1 VIDHLNIKNILIRLS
16 KQNSFLFLISNILSY
31 KFLIHSGEH
40 YKIIKLFSKKRIRIL
55 DIGGSYGESIKAFR
69 KINRNVR
76 IISFEP
82 KKNSYFN
89 LKKNFT
95 NYKNIKILNFAIG
108 TKKMKKKI
116 FTPKIYNFS
125 LNSWSSI
132 KKSNLVYNLKKHCK
146 NFFDKF
152 EITEEKIEI
161 KNLDDFYMFRPDI
174 IKIDVEGNE
183 LDVIKSSNKIL
194 FNFKPVI
201 IFELNKKNNLLESIL
216 LKKGYQ
222 FYVFRKN
229 KLSKIRKLEDLNYK
243 KTYNIISIHS
253 KKKHFLNYAS
263 NFQK

>member
-1 VIDHLNIKNILIRLS
+1 MIDHLNIKNILIRLS
-16 KQNSFLFLISNILSY
+16 KQNSFLFLISNFLSY

-132 KKSNLVYNLKKHCK
+132 NKSNLVYNLKKHCK

-229 KLSKIRKLEDLNYK
+229 KLSKIRKLENLNYK

-253 KKKHFLNYAS
+253 KKKHF
-263 NFQK
+263 